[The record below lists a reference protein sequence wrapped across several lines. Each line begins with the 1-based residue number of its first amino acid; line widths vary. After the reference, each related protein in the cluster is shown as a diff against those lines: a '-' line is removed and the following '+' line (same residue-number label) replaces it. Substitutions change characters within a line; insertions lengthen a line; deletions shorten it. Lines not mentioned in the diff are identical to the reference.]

1 MMATRDKKEKINRFI
16 PLLLFL
22 KSLFTNSEN
31 KNVKK
36 FSHDPPPP
44 GRIPVSAPD
53 TFEWHIG
60 TVSICTS

>member
-31 KNVKK
+31 KKVTK
-36 FSHDPPPP
+36 FSHYPPP

>member
-31 KNVKK
+31 KNVTK
-36 FSHDPPPP
+36 FSHYPPPLDEFLYP
-44 GRIPVSAPD
+44 RLILSNGI
-53 TFEWHIG
+53 
-60 TVSICTS
+60 